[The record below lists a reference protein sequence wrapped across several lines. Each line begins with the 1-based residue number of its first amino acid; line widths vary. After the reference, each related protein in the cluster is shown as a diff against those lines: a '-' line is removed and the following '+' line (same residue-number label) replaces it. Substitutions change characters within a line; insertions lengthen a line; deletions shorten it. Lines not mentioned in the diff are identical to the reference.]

1 MDRQIS
7 MNLSENFTLEELI
20 FSQTALRKNIPNN
33 PNASQIDNLQELCI
47 KVLQP
52 IRSYFKKPLIIS
64 SGFRSAELCIA
75 IGSKITS
82 QHTEGKASDFKVSS
96 LTNTEVADWII
107 NNISS
112 YDQLILEFGDDG
124 WIHISYNGADN
135 RNQNLKAFK
144 EETKTKYIPY

>member
-1 MDRQIS
+1 

>member
-1 MDRQIS
+1 

-135 RNQNLKAFK
+135 RNQNLKAVK